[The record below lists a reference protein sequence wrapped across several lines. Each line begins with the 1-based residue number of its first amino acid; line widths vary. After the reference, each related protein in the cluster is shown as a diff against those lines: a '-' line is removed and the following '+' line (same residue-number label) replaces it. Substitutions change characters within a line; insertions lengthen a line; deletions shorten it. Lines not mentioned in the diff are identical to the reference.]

1 MTLAARRVGRS
12 ICGSPQAAQSTS
24 IALTRRKSKGS
35 APMIKRL
42 CCAAVGI
49 NSELRAAAKSLTPHL
64 KLRRAAKHET
74 TLKARNRPPAQP
86 AEGYNDQCEE
96 DQTTSASRGYT
107 LNFGWRSITPLY
119 WDAAHLC
126 NETIL
131 EDMAQAW
138 LLPDTVHHYMSLQD
152 RRRSA

>member
-1 MTLAARRVGRS
+1 MTLTARCVGRS
-12 ICGSPQAAQSTS
+12 IRITPQAAQSTS
-24 IALTRRKSKGS
+24 NALTRRKPKDR
-35 APMIKRL
+35 ALIIKRF

-49 NSELRAAAKSLTPHL
+49 NSELRAAAKSLAPHL

-74 TLKARNRPPAQP
+74 TPIARNRPPAQP
-86 AEGYNDQCEE
+86 AQGHNDQCEE

-138 LLPDTVHHYMSLQD
+138 LLPDNVHHYMCLQD

>member
-1 MTLAARRVGRS
+1 MTVTARRLSKS
-12 ICGSPQAAQSTS
+12 ISIAPQAAHTTS
-24 IALTRRKSKGS
+24 NALTRRKSKGS
-35 APMIKRL
+35 ALKIKRF

-49 NSELRAAAKSLTPHL
+49 NGELRAAAKSLIPHL
-64 KLRRAAKHET
+64 KLRRAAKYET
-74 TLKARNRPPAQP
+74 TLGARIRPSAQP
-86 AEGYNDQCEE
+86 AQGYNAQSED
-96 DQTTSASRGYT
+96 DQTTPASRGYT
-107 LNFGWRSITPLY
+107 LSFGWRSITPLH

-138 LLPDTVHHYMSLQD
+138 LLPDNVHHHMSLQD